1 VALCNVFAVCCN
13 LRVVDRVR
21 VCVCGR
27 VILQWL
33 SLVSMCGR
41 GRARRR
47 ITYHARDYRLI
58 DLLLARQETTGEWYP
73 KPVASHLTV
82 TVNKWGVTRNNQS
95 IKINSINKKK
105 KKKNPLK
112 APHEHKR
119 SHIPAQPHGQQNPR
133 REASQAWGAKSAS
146 RASVLTCVTPVE
158 T

>member
-82 TVNKWGVTRNNQS
+82 TVNKWGATRNNQS

-105 KKKNPLK
+105 KKILS
-112 APHEHKR
+112 KR
-119 SHIPAQPHGQQNPR
+119 HMST
-133 REASQAWGAKSAS
+133 REATSQRNHTGSKTRDAKRRRLGGL
-146 RASVLTCVTPVE
+146 RARVAQAC
-158 T
+158 